1 MSTVSPSHR
10 IENKYDVC
18 RSKDDMEK
26 FIESLREHVMKVI
39 NFKKKQ
45 MKSLTKEQ
53 QKSYENGKICD
64 ISKKKVENKCLKD
77 KRHCKFRDNSHYKGE
92 YIEELHIV

>member
-18 RSKDDMEK
+18 RGKDDMEK

-39 NFKKKQ
+39 NFKKK
-45 MKSLTKEQ
+45 
-53 QKSYENGKICD
+53 
-64 ISKKKVENKCLKD
+64 
-77 KRHCKFRDNSHYKGE
+77 
-92 YIEELHIV
+92 